1 MNENQKPVNENYRT
15 NYDNIFK
22 KKKDGEQKEQD
33 RREASPRN

>member
-22 KKKDGEQKEQD
+22 KKKDDKPKEQQQKPS
-33 RREASPRN
+33 AGG